1 MAVNV
6 GDVAP
11 DFELPSDEGKSV
23 KLTDFRGQRVILY
36 FYPEAGTS
44 G

>member
-1 MAVNV
+1 MAVNI
-6 GDVAP
+6 GDTAP
-11 DFELPSDEGKSV
+11 DFELPSDEEKSV
-23 KLTDFRGQRVILY
+23 KLSDFRGKKVILY